1 METKKDIPVK
11 ETPIQKSM
19 RLITEFNNSE
29 EGKKHMSDFV
39 NKIIQKE
46 ARIDSWVDR
55 FWNKYKD
62 NLDFVIDKIV
72 TKYKSKAYKDREFK
86 IGYYDPRERLYDL
99 LLDVAKKYGKE
110 LTQEEYEAKDQEML
124 MFTQYILVLGS
135 YEIELVC
142 GQGSYVHISKIK

>member
-1 METKKDIPVK
+1 MKTKKDIPVK
-11 ETPIQKSM
+11 ETTIQKSM
-19 RLITEFNNSE
+19 RLITELMNSE
-29 EGKKHMSDFV
+29 EGRKSRDEFI
-39 NKIIQKE
+39 NKIIQDE
-46 ARIDSWVDR
+46 ERVNSWVDR

-72 TKYKSKAYKDREFK
+72 NKYKSKAYRDREFK

-110 LTQEEYEAKDQEML
+110 LTKEEYDAKDQEML
-124 MFTQYILVLGS
+124 MFTQHIHKLGS

-142 GQGSYVHISKIK
+142 GQGCYVHVSKIV